1 MEKQLLKKKNERGKE
16 KGGNLKN
23 NIYRKWMGR
32 NQYKIRNIDLKQD

>member
-16 KGGNLKN
+16 EGGNLKN

-32 NQYKIRNIDLKQD
+32 NQYKYVT